1 MGCMKSKQ
9 TFPFPTTIERCEPRV
24 PTPVTQDGEDVEKVK
39 EVEEVEGVEEEE
51 EAEEEAE
58 AEAEAEEVQA
68 VEEAEEPAQPAEP
81 KVVVSEFAHR
91 LSQEIL
97 SGALQ
102 QWVDSNAKYADIPFI
117 ESDGLG
123 LAQR

>member
-9 TFPFPTTIERCEPRV
+9 TFPFPSTIERCEPRV
-24 PTPVTQDGEDVEKVK
+24 PTPVTQDGEDVEEV
-39 EVEEVEGVEEEE
+39 EVEEVAEVE
-51 EAEEEAE
+51 EAEV
-58 AEAEAEEVQA
+58 EEVQA

-102 QWVDSNAKYADIPFI
+102 QWADGNAKYADIPFI

-123 LAQR
+123 VAQR

>member
-9 TFPFPTTIERCEPRV
+9 TFPFPTTIERCEPRA
-24 PTPVTQDGEDVEKVK
+24 
-39 EVEEVEGVEEEE
+39 VEEEVQAVE
-51 EAEEEAE
+51 EAKV
-58 AEAEAEEVQA
+58 EEVQA

-81 KVVVSEFAHR
+81 KVVVSQFAHR

-102 QWVDSNAKYADIPFI
+102 QWADSNAKYADIPFI
-117 ESDGLG
+117 ESDGL
-123 LAQR
+123 

>member
-24 PTPVTQDGEDVEKVK
+24 PTPVTQDGEDVEDM
-39 EVEEVEGVEEEE
+39 EDMEDVEGVEGVEEEVE
-51 EAEEEAE
+51 VEAAE
-58 AEAEAEEVQA
+58 VEKVQA

-81 KVVVSEFAHR
+81 RVAVSEFAHR
-91 LSQEIL
+91 LSQEIV

-102 QWVDSNAKYADIPFI
+102 QWADGNAKYADIPFI

-123 LAQR
+123 VAQR

>member
-24 PTPVTQDGEDVEKVK
+24 PTPVTHDREDVED
-39 EVEEVEGVEEEE
+39 VEDVEGVEGVEEEVEVE
-51 EAEEEAE
+51 EAEVEK
-58 AEAEAEEVQA
+58 VQA

-81 KVVVSEFAHR
+81 RVAVSEFAHR

-102 QWVDSNAKYADIPFI
+102 QWADGNAKYADIPFI

-123 LAQR
+123 VAQR